1 MAGVGVSILYGL
13 VGSIVGAI
21 VVAIIMMLMRSKLK
35 TTPPEIMAEKIFG
48 DKKKKPIVL
57 FMNFG
62 IWGIIFGL
70 VVSLGGMATS
80 ITNGL
85 LFALVP
91 WLVLGVIMLP
101 MAGAGFFGSKR
112 KGTLWILSLV
122 MHLIWGIITVL
133 VFNALVGL
141 VA

>member
-13 VGSIVGAI
+13 VAGIISAI
-21 VVAIIMMLMRSKLK
+21 VLAIIMMAMKSKLK
-35 TTPPEIMAEKIFG
+35 TTPPEIMAEKMFG
-48 DKKKKPIVL
+48 DKKKKPVVM
-57 FMNFG
+57 FGNFA

-70 VVSLGGMATS
+70 VVSLGGMAST

-91 WLVLGVIMLP
+91 WLVLGIIMLP
-101 MAGAGFFGSKR
+101 MAGAGLFGSK
-112 KGTLWILSLV
+112 KWGMLWIISLV
-122 MHLIWGIITVL
+122 MHLIWGVITVL
-133 VFNALVGL
+133 VFNGLTSL